1 MAAPAEVDVAVAA
14 ATALVLDLD
23 PATVDRDQV
32 LTGADS
38 IDLVE
43 IAEVVEASLRPRHPR
58 FTIDD
63 DVLAEVTTVG
73 ELADH
78 AAARLPG

>member
-1 MAAPAEVDVAVAA
+1 MDAAVTAAV
-14 ATALVLDLD
+14 ALVLDLS
-23 PATVDRDQV
+23 PASVDRGQA

-43 IAEVVEASLRPRHPR
+43 IAEVVEEWLRPQFPR

-63 DVLAEVTTVG
+63 DVLAEVATAG

-78 AAARLPG
+78 AVGRLYG

>member
-1 MAAPAEVDVAVAA
+1 VDSATAGAAVAA
-14 ATALVLDLD
+14 AVALVLDLE
-23 PATVDRDQV
+23 PAAVDRDQV

-43 IAEVVEASLRPRHPR
+43 IAEVVEASLRPQYPR
-58 FTIDD
+58 FEIED

-73 ELADH
+73 ALADYVDQQ
-78 AAARLPG
+78 LSG

>member
-1 MAAPAEVDVAVAA
+1 MDAAVTAAV
-14 ATALVLDLD
+14 ALVLDLS
-23 PATVDRDQV
+23 PASVDREQE

-43 IAEVVEASLRPRHPR
+43 IAEVVEAWLRPRFPR
-58 FTIDD
+58 FAIDD
-63 DVLAEVTTVG
+63 DVLAEVRNAG

-78 AAARLPG
+78 AVRRLYG

>member
-1 MAAPAEVDVAVAA
+1 VAA

-43 IAEVVEASLRPRHPR
+43 IAEIVEASLRPQHPR

-63 DVLAEVTTVG
+63 DVLAEVMTVG

-78 AAARLPG
+78 AAARLVG

>member
-1 MAAPAEVDVAVAA
+1 MASAV
-14 ATALVLDLD
+14 ALVLDLD
-23 PATVDRDQV
+23 AAAVDRRQT

-43 IAEVVEASLRPRHPR
+43 IAEILEASLRPQYPR
-58 FTIDD
+58 FAIDD

-73 ELADH
+73 QLTDH
-78 AAARLPG
+78 AARRLDG